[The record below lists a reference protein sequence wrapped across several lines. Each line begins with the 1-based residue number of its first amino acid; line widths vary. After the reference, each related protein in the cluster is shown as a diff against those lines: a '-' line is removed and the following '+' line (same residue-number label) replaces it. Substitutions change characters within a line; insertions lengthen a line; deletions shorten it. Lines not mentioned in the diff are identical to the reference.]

1 MPSKIYNMEVAVDLK
16 GTKLLSQTKKIKD
29 AVKGL
34 GKNKVDVNT
43 SASQKQMKDLDK
55 SIAATEKEIEQ
66 LTRKQESLKKQHVNT
81 KQYKDLQ
88 KEADATQAKI
98 ASLNDMYQ
106 MLQSQARMIEGYD
119 PQMVRSMSDL
129 EQQTAEAD
137 ARLAELKSQ
146 MSAIEQNGA
155 TEKEA
160 ADWQNVSF
168 KLSEAES
175 RLASLNAQKQSATA
189 PTTSWEKFKSV
200 IAGTASRAKEL
211 GRSLVST
218 VGGRIKSGLASLGKG
233 MADFGKKTL
242 GASLNLKKMKRG
254 MMMGTGIKGLARLG
268 LIGAA
273 VYNGVRMIKE
283 GFQNLAQYSP
293 SVNGAIS
300 QLMSSLNMLKNALAA
315 AFAPI
320 LSVIGPILSRFI
332 TMLANAANAVA
343 HFFSALTGKGTVA
356 VAKKYATNY
365 AKGIGGAGKA
375 AGKAAKKQ
383 KKLNDNLLAFDQIN
397 KLTSNKNDAGG
408 SGGGGGGGGGG
419 VSPSDMFKTEK
430 VSDAAKKFAKL
441 LKDAWKKGDFTEIGM
456 IVADKINKALKAIP
470 WAKIRN
476 ICKKIATSIGTFL
489 NGFFKK
495 LDWKLLGKTISNGI
509 KVIGDSLATLF
520 ETVNWQQIG
529 RSVVKFLSGIDWAG
543 LVKTTFRLG
552 GSVVGAIAGVVA
564 GVVKE
569 GFKGAKKYFE
579 SYIEASG
586 GDIVKGVF
594 NGIVAA
600 IKKIPS
606 WIKKNI
612 FNPFIKGFKKAFG
625 IGSPAKQMKPYGID
639 ILKGVLEGAK
649 NGLKIVLDW
658 FKKLPDNILKVLDK
672 GIEIGIDILVGGA
685 KTVKEWAEKAFSG
698 ISGIVVDVKAQLT
711 TWKDALQ
718 NKVVDFKAKL
728 TSWTESLKNEVVEF
742 KAKLTSWTDALKSK
756 IIAFKAK
763 MASWY
768 NAIKTSK
775 LVMGFKAKVT
785 SWINAIASSKLV
797 LSFKAKVT
805 GFIGKASA
813 ALKKFFGL
821 AEGGINVNGRW
832 KPITAAANGGS
843 FSQGQMF
850 VAREAGPEMV
860 GTIGGNTAVMN
871 NNQIVSSVSAGVYK
885 AVVAAMSQSDR
896 GTTVIL
902 QGDAAKF
909 FRAMRKEA
917 ADYTM
922 ATGLPAFPV

>member
-1 MPSKIYNMEVAVDLK
+1 MPSKIYNMEVAVVLK
-16 GTKLLSQTKKIKD
+16 GTKLLSQTKKIKN

-34 GKNKVDVNT
+34 SKEKVNINT

-55 SIAATEKEIEQ
+55 SIAAIEKEIEQ

-88 KEADATQAKI
+88 KEADATKAKI
-98 ASLNDMYQ
+98 ASLNEMYQ
-106 MLQSQARMIEGYD
+106 MLQSQAKMIEGYD

-137 ARLAELKSQ
+137 ARLAELRSQ

-175 RLASLNAQKQSATA
+175 KLASLNAQKQSTIA
-189 PTTSWEKFKSV
+189 PTSSWEKFKSV

-211 GRSLVST
+211 SRSLVSA

-233 MADFGKKTL
+233 MLDFGRKTL

-273 VYNGVRMIKE
+273 VYNGVRMVKE

-293 SVNGAIS
+293 SVNSAIS

-332 TMLANAANAVA
+332 TMLATAANAVA
-343 HFFSALTGKGTVA
+343 HFFGALTGKGTVA

-397 KLTSNKNDAGG
+397 KLTSNKNDTGG
-408 SGGGGGGGGGG
+408 SVGGGGGGGGG

-441 LKDAWKKGDFTEIGM
+441 LKKAWKKGDFTEIGK
-456 IVADKINKALKAIP
+456 IVASKINKAMESIP
-470 WAKIRN
+470 WAKIKTT
-476 ICKKIATSIGTFL
+476 CKKIATSIGTFL

-495 LDWKLLGKTISNGI
+495 LDWKLLGKTVSKGVI
-509 KVIGDSLATLF
+509 VIGESLATMI
-520 ETVNWQQIG
+520 ETIDWQQIG
-529 RSVVKFLSGIDWAG
+529 KSAVKFLSGVDWAG
-543 LVKTTFRLG
+543 LIRTTFRLG
-552 GSVVGAIAGVVA
+552 GSVVGAIAGVIA

-569 GFKGAKKYFE
+569 GFKGAKKYFK
-579 SYIEASG
+579 SYIEDSG
-586 GDIVKGVF
+586 GDIIAGVF
-594 NGIVAA
+594 KGIVAA

-612 FNPFIKGFKKAFG
+612 FSPFIKGFKKAFG
-625 IGSPAKQMKPYGID
+625 IGSPAKKMYDSGKD
-639 ILKGVLEGAK
+639 ILLGVLEGVKLGFKALGKWFKDLPSNLQDMVDKGGELIVDVVANITGWAKDKFASISGTAVGLLGTVTGWVRGDKQSALSSIWNAGLALLGSVNGWAGGSKKDAMSSIWNAGLALLGSVTGWNGKKQDATKKIWGSVINLAGKATQWAK
-649 NGLKIVLDW
+649 NGLKALNGTTV
-658 FKKLPDNILKVLDK
+658 KLNGELVKVHAK
-672 GIEIGIDILVGGA
+672 GA
-685 KTVKEWAEKAFSG
+685 KGSMVK
-698 ISGIVVDVKAQLT
+698 
-711 TWKDALQ
+711 
-718 NKVVDFKAKL
+718 
-728 TSWTESLKNEVVEF
+728 
-742 KAKLTSWTDALKSK
+742 
-756 IIAFKAK
+756 
-763 MASWY
+763 
-768 NAIKTSK
+768 
-775 LVMGFKAKVT
+775 
-785 SWINAIASSKLV
+785 
-797 LSFKAKVT
+797 
-805 GFIGKASA
+805 
-813 ALKKFFGL
+813 
-821 AEGGINVNGRW
+821 AEGGTYVNGRW

-843 FSQGQMF
+843 FNQGQMF
-850 VAREAGPEMV
+850 IAREAGPEMV
-860 GTIGGNTAVMN
+860 GTIGGNTSVMN
-871 NNQIVSSVSAGVYK
+871 NSQIVSSVSAGVYK

-896 GTTVIL
+896 GTTVVL